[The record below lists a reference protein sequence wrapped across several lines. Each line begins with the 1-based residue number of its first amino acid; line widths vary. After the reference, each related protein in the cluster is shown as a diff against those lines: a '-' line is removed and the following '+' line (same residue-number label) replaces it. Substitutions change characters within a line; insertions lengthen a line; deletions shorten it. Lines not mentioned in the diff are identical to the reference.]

1 MSQYDNSSKGVLF
14 VEEDKKSE
22 KHPDFKGTITMPD
35 GKEYWVSGWKR
46 IGNNKK
52 FISLALDPK
61 EPKTYKNPPRRENEG
76 GGSGW

>member
-1 MSQYDNSSKGVLF
+1 MSYQQKENQGSIF
-14 VEEDKKSE
+14 VEENKKSD
-22 KHPDFKGTITMPD
+22 KHPDFKGSLTVD